1 MFGPGPGLE
10 NLLEEEGLSRQERL
24 FCSIFLHCEVSLDL
38 MSALSTLG
46 DG

>member
-24 FCSIFLHCEVSLDL
+24 FCNIFSPL
-38 MSALSTLG
+38 
-46 DG
+46 